1 MKREREKHITRLHII
16 LFCLVVIAGVIV
28 YTVIKFKINNSVVKY
43 QELEK
48 EVATAGE
55 LYFKINS
62 IKLEDGYEKKI
73 NIKTLYNNHFLQN
86 ELVKKCKGYDLA
98 TSEKDG
104 NKYSVNH
111 MGYIKCGN
119 KYESINYYEY

>member
-16 LFCLVVIAGVIV
+16 LFFLVLIIGIIIYSIIRV
-28 YTVIKFKINNSVVKY
+28 KMSNSVVKY
-43 QELEK
+43 QEFEK

-55 LYFKINS
+55 LYFKIKG

-73 NIKTLYNNHFLQN
+73 NIKTLYNNHYLQN
-86 ELVKKCKGYDLA
+86 DLVKKCRGYDLA
-98 TSEKDG
+98 TSERDG
-104 NKYSVNH
+104 DDYVIVH

-119 KYESINYYEY
+119 KYSSINYYEY